1 MTRFVALEPP
11 APEAS
16 LRLPAEQLEK
26 SRGPLALLSPTP
38 TASGGSQVHTGTPL
52 GVVGSV
58 FPHRLSAHQMAEGCF
73 EDGVTAPGRSALS
86 ECWLLP
92 GASAEIP

>member
-58 FPHRLSAHQMAEGCF
+58 FPHCS
-73 EDGVTAPGRSALS
+73 VPGTD
-86 ECWLLP
+86 
-92 GASAEIP
+92 